1 MFIVNVIRGFFMALA
16 DSVPGVSG
24 GTIAFILGFYD
35 QFIGSLNK
43 LVSKSSKQ
51 EKIEAVQFLLKIGIG
66 WAIGII
72 ASVLFLAS
80 IFEEHI
86 YSISSL
92 FIGFI
97 IFSIPI
103 IMKAEKETIKNKY
116 LNIVWTVTGILIV
129 VAITVFNPA
138 SGGQGIDVSFGNLNI
153 GLILYVFIAG
163 MIAISA
169 MVLPGISGTTLLL
182 IFGLYTAI
190 ISAIKE
196 VLSLNLSYLP
206 VLVVFGLGVIVGI
219 LSTIKLIRHFLETS
233 RPQMIYLILGL
244 MLGSLYAVIMG
255 PTTLEVPKAP
265 MSFETFSILFF
276 IIGGAVIIGLEQF
289 SKLIEKREY
298 KY

>member
-1 MFIVNVIRGFFMALA
+1 MFIVNFIRGFFMALA

-35 QFIGSLNK
+35 QFINSLNK
-43 LVSKSSKQ
+43 LVSKSSKE
-51 EKIEAVQFLLKIGIG
+51 EKMEALHFLFKIGIG
-66 WAIGII
+66 WAVGMV

-80 IFEEHI
+80 IFEEQI

-97 IFSIPI
+97 IFSIPLI
-103 IMKAEKETIKNKY
+103 IKAEKETIKGKY
-116 LNIVWTVTGILIV
+116 INSVWAVTGVLIV
-129 VAITVFNPA
+129 VALTVFNPA
-138 SGGQGIDVSFGNLNI
+138 SGGQGIDVSFGNLTI
-153 GLILYVFIAG
+153 GLSLYVFVAG

-169 MVLPGISGTTLLL
+169 MVLPGISGSTLLL

-196 VLSLNLSYLP
+196 VLSLNFSYLP
-206 VLVVFGLGVIVGI
+206 VLLVFGVGVIVGI
-219 LSTIKLIRHFLETS
+219 LSTIKLIRHFLETA

-244 MLGSLYAVIMG
+244 MIGSLYAVIMG

-265 MSFETFSILFF
+265 MSWDTFSILFF
-276 IIGGAVIIGLEQF
+276 IVGGVIIIGLEQF
-289 SKLIEKREY
+289 SKFIEKKRM
-298 KY
+298 

>member
-35 QFIGSLNK
+35 QFINSLNK
-43 LVSKSSKQ
+43 LVSKSSKE
-51 EKIEAVQFLLKIGIG
+51 EKMEALHFLFKIGIG
-66 WAIGII
+66 WAVGMV

-80 IFEEHI
+80 IFEEQI

-97 IFSIPI
+97 IFSIPLI
-103 IMKAEKETIKNKY
+103 IKAEKETIKGKY
-116 LNIVWTVTGILIV
+116 INSVWAVTGVLIV
-129 VAITVFNPA
+129 VALTVFNPA
-138 SGGQGIDVSFGNLNI
+138 SGGQGIDVSFGNLTI
-153 GLILYVFIAG
+153 GLSLYVFVAG

-169 MVLPGISGTTLLL
+169 MVLPGISGSTLLL

-196 VLSLNLSYLP
+196 VLSLNFSYLP
-206 VLVVFGLGVIVGI
+206 VLLVFGVGVIVGI
-219 LSTIKLIRHFLETS
+219 LSTIKLIRHFLETA

-244 MLGSLYAVIMG
+244 MIGSLYAVIMG

-265 MSFETFSILFF
+265 MSWDTFSILFL
-276 IIGGAVIIGLEQF
+276 IIGGGIIIGLEQF
-289 SKLIEKREY
+289 SKFIEKKRM
-298 KY
+298 

>member
-35 QFIGSLNK
+35 QFINSLNK
-43 LVSKSSKQ
+43 LVSKSSKE
-51 EKIEAVQFLLKIGIG
+51 EKMEALQFLFKIGIG
-66 WAIGII
+66 WAVGMV

-80 IFEEHI
+80 IFEEQI

-97 IFSIPI
+97 IFSIPLI
-103 IMKAEKETIKNKY
+103 IKAEKETIKGKY
-116 LNIVWTVTGILIV
+116 FNSVWAVTGVLIV
-129 VAITVFNPA
+129 VALTVFNPA
-138 SGGQGIDVSFGNLNI
+138 SGGQGIDVSFGNLTI
-153 GLILYVFIAG
+153 GLSLYVFVAG

-169 MVLPGISGTTLLL
+169 MVLPGISGSTLLL

-196 VLSLNLSYLP
+196 VLSLNFSYLP
-206 VLVVFGLGVIVGI
+206 VLVVFGGGVIAGI
-219 LSTIKLIRHFLETS
+219 LSTIKLIRHFLETA

-244 MLGSLYAVIMG
+244 MIGSLYAVIMG

-265 MSFETFSILFF
+265 MSWDTFSILFF
-276 IIGGAVIIGLEQF
+276 IVGGVIIIGLEQF
-289 SKLIEKREY
+289 SKFIEKKRM
-298 KY
+298 

>member
-35 QFIGSLNK
+35 QFIDSLDK
-43 LVSKSSKQ
+43 LVSKSSKE
-51 EKIEAVQFLLKIGIG
+51 EKMDALKFLFKIGIG
-66 WAIGII
+66 WAVGMV

-80 IFEEHI
+80 IFEEQI

-97 IFSIPI
+97 IFSIPLI
-103 IMKAEKETIKNKY
+103 IKEEKETIKGKY
-116 LNIVWTVTGILIV
+116 LNSVWAVTGVLIV
-129 VAITVFNPA
+129 VALTVFNPA
-138 SGGQGIDVSFGNLNI
+138 SGGQGIDVSFGNLTI
-153 GLILYVFIAG
+153 GLSLYVFVAG

-169 MVLPGISGTTLLL
+169 MVLPGISGSTLLL

-196 VLSLNLSYLP
+196 VLSLNFSYLP

-219 LSTIKLIRHFLETS
+219 LSTIKLIRHFLETA

-244 MLGSLYAVIMG
+244 MIGSLYAVIMG

-265 MSFETFSILFF
+265 MSWDTFSILFF
-276 IIGGAVIIGLEQF
+276 IVGGVIIIGLEQF
-289 SKLIEKREY
+289 SKFIEKKRM
-298 KY
+298 